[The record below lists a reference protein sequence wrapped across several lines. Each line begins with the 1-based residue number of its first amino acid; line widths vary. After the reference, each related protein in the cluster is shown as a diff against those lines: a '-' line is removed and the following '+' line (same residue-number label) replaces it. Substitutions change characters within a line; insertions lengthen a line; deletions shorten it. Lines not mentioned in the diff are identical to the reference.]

1 MASKPVI
8 HYAVHSGINPKT
20 REAIKLPRIVNQPIL
35 SQDDI
40 VDRAIDTY
48 RVKGKRTEVVAT
60 MRGIFEQIIRELQD
74 GSAVTIEGLV
84 RFAPALKGTVGED
97 EQLTEA
103 NKLKVNA
110 TPLVTMKALNNGDFT
125 FEKADAKQAE

>member
-1 MASKPVI
+1 MASKPTI
-8 HYAVHSGINPKT
+8 QYAVQDGKNLRT
-20 REAIKLPRIVNQPIL
+20 GEALKVPRIVNQPIL

-84 RFAPALKGTVGED
+84 RFASSLKGTVGED

-125 FEKADAKQAE
+125 FEKVDSKQAE

>member
-8 HYAVHSGINPKT
+8 HYAVHNGINPKT
-20 REAIKLPRIVNQPIL
+20 REPLKLPRIVNQPIL

-84 RFAPALKGTVGED
+84 RFAPTLTGSVGD
-97 EQLTEA
+97 NCLLTEA
-103 NKLKVNA
+103 NELKLNA
-110 TPLVTMKALNNGDFT
+110 TPLVKMKALNNGDFT
-125 FEKADAKQAE
+125 FEKVDSKQAE